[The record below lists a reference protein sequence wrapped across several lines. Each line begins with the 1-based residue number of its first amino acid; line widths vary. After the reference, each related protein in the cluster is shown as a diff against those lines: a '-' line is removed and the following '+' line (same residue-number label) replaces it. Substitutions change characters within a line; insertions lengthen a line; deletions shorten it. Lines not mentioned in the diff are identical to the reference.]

1 MKQKT
6 KHPIDL
12 KAFDKYCTE
21 VHIMLSLCLDRDRFQ
36 RQRCIP
42 QDVMRYIHNE
52 ALFGCIRT
60 VNSTA
65 SIKSIK
71 EYLRFADTLK
81 PKFFEIVEALRNF
94 QPTGTI
100 AKE

>member
-1 MKQKT
+1 MDQKQR
-6 KHPIDL
+6 HELAL
-12 KAFDKYCTE
+12 KALDNQCTE
-21 VHIMLSLCLDRDRFQ
+21 AFVMLSLCLDRDRFQ

-52 ALFGCIRT
+52 ALFGCLRT

-65 SIKSIK
+65 SLKSIK

-81 PKFFEIVEALRNF
+81 PKFFEIVEAIRNF

-100 AKE
+100 AEK